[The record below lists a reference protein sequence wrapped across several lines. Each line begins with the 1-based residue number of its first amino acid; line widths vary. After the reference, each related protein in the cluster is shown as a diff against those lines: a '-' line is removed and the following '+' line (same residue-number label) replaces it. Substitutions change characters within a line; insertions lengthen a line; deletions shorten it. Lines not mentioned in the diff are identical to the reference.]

1 MWNRIIWIPSNY
13 WDRRPTKSNFL
24 RKCKIM
30 ALPKYNELYNPF
42 LEAIRDGQTYTLKSV
57 RDRIAKNLHLSAE
70 DLAEQL
76 SNQRQSLYANRI
88 AWANTYLKKAGM
100 VEAPR
105 RGLCRIT
112 TTGQQ
117 LLSRGCIITNELLK
131 QESDA
136 FAAFVRNTPTS
147 EPVASSA
154 AVAQAD
160 ERTPLETIDELYGTL
175 NSQLADDLLDEIM
188 QQSPAFF
195 EQLVV
200 DLMVAMNYG
209 DGFVTKYSGDDG
221 IDGIIHEDKLGFNL
235 IYIQA
240 KRWQTNITI
249 GKPELQKFAGAMM
262 GPPRIEKGLFIT
274 TAKFS
279 QGAKDFAN
287 AQHIILVDGQKLT
300 ELMVEYNL
308 GVSTQKVYKIK
319 RIDSDYFSDD
329 D

>member
-1 MWNRIIWIPSNY
+1 
-13 WDRRPTKSNFL
+13 
-24 RKCKIM
+24 M

-42 LEAIRDGQTYTLKSV
+42 LEALQDGQPYTLKEV
-57 RDRIAKNLHLSAE
+57 RDCVAKNLHLSAD

-76 SNQRQSLYANRI
+76 SNQRQSLYANRM

-112 TTGQQ
+112 PAGQQ
-117 LLSRGCIITNELLK
+117 LLSRGCTITNNLLK
-131 QESDA
+131 SESAA
-136 FAAFVRNTPTS
+136 FASFISSTPTT
-147 EPVASSA
+147 EPAIASSA
-154 AVAQAD
+154 VAQPA
-160 ERTPLETIDELYGTL
+160 EKTPLEMIDELYGTL
-175 NSQLADDLLDEIM
+175 NSQLADDLLDEII

-200 DLMVAMNYG
+200 DLMVAMSYG

-240 KRWQTNITI
+240 KRWQPSITI

-262 GPPRIEKGLFIT
+262 GPPRVEKGLFIT

-300 ELMVEYNL
+300 ELMVEYDL

-329 D
+329 N

>member
-1 MWNRIIWIPSNY
+1 
-13 WDRRPTKSNFL
+13 
-24 RKCKIM
+24 M

-42 LEAIRDGQTYTLKSV
+42 LEALRDGQTYTLKKV
-57 RDRIAKNLHLSAE
+57 RDLVAKKLHLSAE

-76 SNQRQSLYANRI
+76 SNQRQSLYANRM

-112 TTGQQ
+112 PAGQQ
-117 LLSRGCIITNELLK
+117 LLSRGCTITNNLLK
-131 QESDA
+131 SESAA
-136 FAAFVRNTPTS
+136 FASFISSTPTT
-147 EPVASSA
+147 EPVIASSA
-154 AVAQAD
+154 VAQHA
-160 ERTPLETIDELYGTL
+160 EKTPLEMIDELYGTL

-240 KRWQTNITI
+240 KRWQSSITI

-287 AQHIILVDGQKLT
+287 AQHIILVDGQRLT
-300 ELMVEYNL
+300 ELMVEYDL

>member
-1 MWNRIIWIPSNY
+1 
-13 WDRRPTKSNFL
+13 
-24 RKCKIM
+24 M

-42 LEAIRDGQTYTLKSV
+42 LEVLQDGQTYTLKEV
-57 RDRIAKNLHLSAE
+57 RDRIAKNLNLSSE

-105 RGLCRIT
+105 RGLCHIT
-112 TTGQQ
+112 PAGQQ
-117 LLSRGCIITNELLK
+117 LLSRGCIVTNNLLK
-131 QESDA
+131 SESAA
-136 FAAFVRNTPTS
+136 FAAFISSSPTS
-147 EPVASSA
+147 EPVVASA
-154 AVAQAD
+154 TVALPA
-160 ERTPLETIDELYGTL
+160 EKTPLEMIDDLYGTL

-300 ELMVEYNL
+300 ELMVEYDL